1 MLLHLNPSSG
11 VPVYL
16 QLEAQVKQAVA
27 AGALRTG
34 EALPSTRKL
43 AAELRI
49 NPNTVARAY
58 QDLERDGV
66 TRSVPG
72 GGTFV
77 ADGLPGLLEK
87 RKSEASAAARTAV
100 GGGRAATAA
109 DARRDHEIAGRRARQ
124 TGRPTMS
131 EAAILTEGLSKSFG
145 TQAAVSNLNLRIQPG
160 AVYGFLGRNG
170 AGKTTTMRMLLG
182 LVRPTKGSARVL
194 GLDPTNETELLRI
207 LERVAFV
214 PQRKQLYGWAT
225 PAELVRMNKVYFPR
239 WSDEAAAGL
248 AQRLEIPMK
257 TAFKKLSIGNQS
269 KVALLLALAQGAE
282 VLILDEPTAG
292 LDPVM
297 VDEILRT
304 LVEDHVSQ
312 GRTIF
317 VSSHHLG
324 EVEQICDWV
333 GILEEGRLL
342 LESRLEEIRQEF
354 RLVIASG
361 EGLPDVASDGC
372 RLRNN
377 RRAVSAL
384 RRGAGGGAVCGGTA
398 RPGCGDFGNMPAWLT
413 GIVSAPG
420 TQGGCMYAWKCW
432 RETRAS
438 FIFLLMLST
447 AAGLAGNAQGQGSR
461 NETAGGIS
469 TAANTRTIRR

>member
-1 MLLHLNPSSG
+1 
-11 VPVYL
+11 
-16 QLEAQVKQAVA
+16 
-27 AGALRTG
+27 
-34 EALPSTRKL
+34 
-43 AAELRI
+43 
-49 NPNTVARAY
+49 
-58 QDLERDGV
+58 
-66 TRSVPG
+66 
-72 GGTFV
+72 
-77 ADGLPGLLEK
+77 
-87 RKSEASAAARTAV
+87 
-100 GGGRAATAA
+100 
-109 DARRDHEIAGRRARQ
+109 
-124 TGRPTMS
+124 MS
-131 EAAILTEGLSKSFG
+131 EAAILTEGLGKSFG
-145 TQAAVSNLNLRIQPG
+145 ALSAVSELNLRIQPG

-194 GLDPTNETELLRI
+194 GLDPAKETELLRI

-225 PAELVRMNKVYFPR
+225 PAEMVWMNKAYFPR
-239 WSDEAAAGL
+239 WSDEAAGGL
-248 AQRLEIPMK
+248 AKRLEIPMK

-297 VDEILRT
+297 VDEVLRT
-304 LVEDHVSQ
+304 LIENHVSQ

-361 EGLPDVASDGC
+361 EGLPEATLPDV
-372 RLRNN
+372 
-377 RRAVSAL
+377 VSATTDGRFRRYVVAREAERFAEEL
-384 RRGAGGGAVCGGTA
+384 RGQGATILEISPLG
-398 RPGCGDFGNMPAWLT
+398 L
-413 GIVSAPG
+413 
-420 TQGGCMYAWKCW
+420 
-432 RETRAS
+432 REL
-438 FIFLLMLST
+438 FLHLVRKEDPCT
-447 AAGLAGNAQGQGSR
+447 PGNAGAKVVPVS
-461 NETAGGIS
+461 S
-469 TAANTRTIRR
+469 FS